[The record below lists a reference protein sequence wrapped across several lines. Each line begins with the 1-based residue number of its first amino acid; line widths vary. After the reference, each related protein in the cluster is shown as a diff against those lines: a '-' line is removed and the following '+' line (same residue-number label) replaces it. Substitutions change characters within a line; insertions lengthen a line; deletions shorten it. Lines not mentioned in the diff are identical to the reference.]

1 MIYLWYCNCC
11 CRFNDNK
18 PSSLLSVFG
27 CKLVSIVNDLDLFC
41 KYSQQ
46 HDAVRIIQLNYHGDL
61 HLSRQRAVKSQRR
74 NSIMTQQENTI
85 RFDQAKPTKQRS
97 IEIVPRS
104 RNQERLVLA
113 LQSADQHIVV
123 TAGPAGTGKTYLA
136 MLAAV
141 KALRNGEVDRI
152 VLTRPAVGVEDEK
165 HGFLPGDLNQKMD
178 PWVRPLTD
186 ILREYYRAQDIAD
199 MIQEQKIEIAPLAF
213 MRGRT
218 FKSSYI
224 IADEMQNA
232 TPSQCKMLMTRIGED
247 SKIVITGDVEQADR
261 NRGNNGLIDLCQRLQ
276 EGGVKGIAVCHLDN
290 QDIQRHKIIASVLNL
305 YAD

>member
-1 MIYLWYCNCC
+1 M
-11 CRFNDNK
+11 
-18 PSSLLSVFG
+18 
-27 CKLVSIVNDLDLFC
+27 
-41 KYSQQ
+41 
-46 HDAVRIIQLNYHGDL
+46 
-61 HLSRQRAVKSQRR
+61 SRKTAVKQQKRQ
-74 NSIMTQQENTI
+74 MTNQENTI
-85 RFDQAKPTKQRS
+85 KFDQAKPVKQRP
-97 IEIVPRS
+97 IDIVPRT

-113 LQSADQHIVV
+113 LQDADQHIVV

-141 KALRNGEVDRI
+141 KAFREGEVDRI

-186 ILREYYRAQDIAD
+186 ILREYYRQPDIAA
-199 MIQEQKIEIAPLAF
+199 MIADQVIEIAPLAF

-218 FKSSYI
+218 FKGCFI

-232 TPSQCKMLMTRIGED
+232 TPNQVKMLMTRIGEG

-261 NRGNNGLIDLCQRLQ
+261 NRGNNGLLDLCQRLQ
-276 EGGVKGIAVCHLDN
+276 EGGVKGIAVCDLDN
-290 QDIQRHKIIASVLNL
+290 RDIQRHKIIDSVLRL

>member
-1 MIYLWYCNCC
+1 M
-11 CRFNDNK
+11 R
-18 PSSLLSVFG
+18 
-27 CKLVSIVNDLDLFC
+27 LF
-41 KYSQQ
+41 
-46 HDAVRIIQLNYHGDL
+46 INLNYHGEFD
-61 HLSRQRAVKSQRR
+61 LSRQRATKSQRR
-74 NSIMTQQENTI
+74 QQMTHQENTI
-85 RFDQAKPTKQRS
+85 RFDQAKPVKQRP
-97 IEIVPRS
+97 IDIVPRS
-104 RNQERLVLA
+104 RNQERLVRALLA
-113 LQSADQHIVV
+113 EDQHIVV

-141 KALRNGEVDRI
+141 RAFRAGEVDRI
-152 VLTRPAVGVEDEK
+152 VLTRPAVSVEDEK

-186 ILREYYRAQDIAD
+186 ILREHYRQPDIAA
-199 MIQEQKIEIAPLAF
+199 MIEEQKIEIAPLAF

-218 FKSSYI
+218 FKSAYI

-232 TPSQCKMLMTRIGED
+232 TPSQCKMLMTRIGEG

-261 NRGNNGLIDLCQRLQ
+261 NRGNNGLMDLCQRLP

-290 QDIQRHKIIASVLNL
+290 RDIQRHKIIDSVLDL

>member
-1 MIYLWYCNCC
+1 MEYN
-11 CRFNDNK
+11 
-18 PSSLLSVFG
+18 
-27 CKLVSIVNDLDLFC
+27 
-41 KYSQQ
+41 
-46 HDAVRIIQLNYHGDL
+46 
-61 HLSRQRAVKSQRR
+61 LSRQRAAKSQKRHD
-74 NSIMTQQENTI
+74 MTPQENTI
-85 RFDQAKPTKQRS
+85 RFDQAKPVKQRP
-97 IEIVPRS
+97 IDIVPRT

-113 LQSADQHIVV
+113 LQDDNQPIVI

-141 KALRNGEVDRI
+141 KAFRSGEVNRI

-186 ILREYYRAQDIAD
+186 ILREYYRQPDIAA
-199 MIQEQKIEIAPLAF
+199 MIAEQTIEIAPLAF

-218 FKSSYI
+218 FKNAYI

-232 TPSQCKMLMTRIGED
+232 TPNQCKMLMTRIGSG

-261 NRGNNGLIDLCQRLQ
+261 NRGNNGLMDLCQRLG
-276 EGGVKGIAVCHLDN
+276 EGGVKGIAVCNLDN
-290 QDIQRHKIIASVLNL
+290 QDIQRHRIIDSVLRL
-305 YAD
+305 YSD

>member
-1 MIYLWYCNCC
+1 
-11 CRFNDNK
+11 
-18 PSSLLSVFG
+18 LS
-27 CKLVSIVNDLDLFC
+27 K
-41 KYSQQ
+41 
-46 HDAVRIIQLNYHGDL
+46 
-61 HLSRQRAVKSQRR
+61 QRAVKQQKRQ
-74 NSIMTQQENTI
+74 MTNQENTI
-85 RFDQAKPTKQRS
+85 RFDQVKPVKQRP
-97 IEIVPRS
+97 IEIVPRT

-113 LQSADQHIVV
+113 LQSNDQDIVV

-141 KALRNGEVDRI
+141 RAFREGEVDRI

-186 ILREYYRAQDIAD
+186 ILREYYRPADIAA
-199 MIQEQKIEIAPLAF
+199 MITEQTIEISPLAF

-218 FKSSYI
+218 FKGAFI

-232 TPSQCKMLMTRIGED
+232 TPNQVKMLMTRIGTG

-261 NRGNNGLIDLCQRLQ
+261 NRGNNGLLDLCQRLE
-276 EGGVKGIAVCHLDN
+276 EGGVTGIAVCHLDN
-290 QDIQRHKIIASVLNL
+290 CDIQRHKIIDHVLKL
-305 YAD
+305 YTD